1 MIIVLFCNHS
11 RTLEVRRVNKVLCHY
26 LQGVK
31 NKQKEKQ
38 MTIMLIVNEIPSIY
52 KDIIYSTI

>member
-11 RTLEVRRVNKVLCHY
+11 RTLEVRRVNKVFCHY
-26 LQGVK
+26 TK

-38 MTIMLIVNEIPSIY
+38 MTIMLIVNEIPRIY
-52 KDIIYSTI
+52 KDIMYSTI